1 MFQGDSG
8 LSEGTVPGRDGG
20 KVEAALR
27 RDGPSAE
34 EIRARSSE
42 PEGLV

>member
-8 LSEGTVPGRDGG
+8 FSKGTVPGRDGG
-20 KVEAALR
+20 KVEAAQ
-27 RDGPSAE
+27 DGPSPE
-34 EIRARSSE
+34 KIRARSSE